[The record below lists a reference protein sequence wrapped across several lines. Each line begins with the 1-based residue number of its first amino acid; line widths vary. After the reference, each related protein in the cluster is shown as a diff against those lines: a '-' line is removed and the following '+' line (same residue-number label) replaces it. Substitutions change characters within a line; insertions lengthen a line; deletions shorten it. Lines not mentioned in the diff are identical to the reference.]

1 MGNIKRLNKRNVGLF
16 LRVAESTPPSE
27 SCLLPSFSLL
37 FRRSLSFHRRWR
49 LFHGSLSTF
58 VASVFVREENV
69 CGWFQINESLKI
81 EIFFSSSFSFVIFRE
96 NALLEIFKCF
106 YREISRNFGGVR

>member
-16 LRVAESTPPSE
+16 LRVAESRE
-27 SCLLPSFSLL
+27 LVPSFF

-49 LFHGSLSTF
+49 LFHGSLTTF
-58 VASVFVREENV
+58 VASVFVRENV

-81 EIFFSSSFSFVIFRE
+81 GIFSFVMFRG
-96 NALLEIFKCF
+96 NSVGDF
-106 YREISRNFGGVR
+106 